1 VLIWI
6 EETTD
11 AMIEPTGSVVCSCT
25 STDVSPG

>member
-11 AMIEPTGSVVCSCT
+11 AIIKFAGSVVCSCT
-25 STDVSPG
+25 LAGVSFG